1 MDPWEIALKKPTDR
15 TVFQN
20 AWAVNDIEAACMKW
34 VKEMGVGP
42 FFLNEYPNG
51 TFSEVTYRGEPAE
64 LSMKVAIAQAGPV
77 QIELIEPMTETC
89 AYRDIVPK
97 GKEGFHH
104 MCVWTLD
111 FKADSSYFENL
122 GYAAANTGRIRDN
135 DFAYFDTR
143 PLMGCMLEVITK
155 NPQTQ
160 DRFAMIAEAAV
171 NWDGQN
177 PIR

>member
-1 MDPWEIALKKPTDR
+1 MNKPTDR

-20 AWAVNDIEAACMKW
+20 AWVVDDIEAACMRW
-34 VKEMGVGP
+34 VNEMGVGP
-42 FFLNEYPNG
+42 FFLNEYPEG
-51 TFSEVTYRGEPAE
+51 FFSEITYRGEASD

-77 QIELIEPMTETC
+77 QIELIEPLTDIS
-89 AYRDIVPK
+89 AYRDSVPA
-97 GKEGFHH
+97 GSEGFHH

-111 FKADSSYFENL
+111 FEADKNYFEKL
-122 GYAAANTGRIRDN
+122 GYPAANTGKIRDN

-155 NPQTQ
+155 NPATEA
-160 DRFAMIAEAAV
+160 RFAMIAETAA
-171 NWDGQN
+171 NWDGKD

>member
-1 MDPWEIALKKPTDR
+1 LNKPTDR

-20 AWAVNDIEAACMKW
+20 AWVVNNIEAACMKW
-34 VKEMGVGP
+34 VNEMGVGP

-51 TFSEVTYRGEPAE
+51 AFREVTYRSEAAD

-77 QIELIEPMTETC
+77 QIELIEPLTDTC
-89 AYRDIVPK
+89 AYRDSVPH
-97 GKEGFHH
+97 GTEGFHH

-111 FKADSSYFENL
+111 FEADRRYFENL

-143 PLMGCMLEVITK
+143 PLMGCMLEVITQ
-155 NPQTQ
+155 NPKTQ
-160 DRFAMIAEAAV
+160 ERFAMIAETAA
-171 NWDGQN
+171 NWNGKD